1 MLMTAIFVLGVAI
14 GLIVALV
21 IYVRRPLSELADD
34 RDDD

>member
-21 IYVRRPLSELADD
+21 ISVRRPLSELADD
-34 RDDD
+34 RDVD